1 MRFINN
7 MVMKRILLLVGLAT
21 FAMQPLFSGQADT
34 LSLSLRNVVDLAI
47 NQSSS
52 VKYEQNQNVNYYW
65 RWKNFQASFRP
76 QLTLTGNLPDF
87 AQTTNPITQ
96 PDGSIEFKQ
105 ISQMKMNTNLS
116 LSQTIPMLGT
126 YIYAATSLY
135 RVQDFYNQ
143 SISFSGSPVYIGFY
157 QPIFAVN
164 YMKWSMRTEPLLY
177 EEAQKDFIQSVEEI
191 AYNATSRF
199 FRYLQIQT
207 NYTLA
212 ENNLRN
218 SQDNLKI
225 AEIKKELGNISEN
238 DFSRIKLSVYTA
250 QKALNT
256 ARINLKNA
264 DFELKSYI
272 GLDQDQSIRLI
283 IPLDMMLFSVDPD
296 KALAEA
302 LENRKENP
310 RFERRLIEAER
321 DLTIA
326 KRNNGLSASLNV
338 SYGLANSSEEIL
350 GVYDHPEQ
358 QKQVKLSM
366 SVPIMDW
373 GRSASQVKLAE
384 SKKELTVYDVEKEK
398 ADFEREVVV
407 QVEQFNLIKT
417 QIETAYEADKVA
429 ENGYLISLK
438 RFQNGEISITDLNIS
453 LSEREAAKR
462 DYISSL
468 ENYWK
473 SYYMVRILTLY
484 DFEMQNKIFYNN
496 PMLRTDD

>member
-1 MRFINN
+1 
-7 MVMKRILLLVGLAT
+7 MKRIIPLMIFVLSGSALHASVG
-21 FAMQPLFSGQADT
+21 DT

-47 NQSSS
+47 TQSSAA
-52 VKYEQNQNVNYYW
+52 KYEQNQNVNYYW
-65 RWKNFQASFRP
+65 RWKNFKASFRP
-76 QLTLTGNLPDF
+76 QLTLTGNIPDF
-87 AQTTNPITQ
+87 KQIPDQVQQ
-96 PDGSIEFKQ
+96 PDGSIEIVQ
-105 ISQMKMNTNLS
+105 ISQLNTNANLS
-116 LSQTIPMLGT
+116 LSQTIPQLGT
-126 YIYAATSLY
+126 YIYAASSLN
-135 RVQDFYNQ
+135 RFQDFND
-143 SISFSGSPVYIGFY
+143 STIKFSGSPVYIGFY
-157 QPIFAVN
+157 QPIFSFN
-164 YMKWSMRTEPLLY
+164 WMKWNLKTEPLVY
-177 EEAQKDFIQSVEEI
+177 EEAQKDYVQSIEEI

-207 NYTLA
+207 NFTLA
-212 ENNLRN
+212 QNNLRN

-272 GLDQDQSIRLI
+272 GLDQDQAIELI
-283 IPLDMMLFSVDPD
+283 VPLDMMLYDVDPV
-296 KALAEA
+296 KALDEA
-302 LENRKENP
+302 KANRKENP
-310 RFERRLIEAER
+310 RFERKLIEAER

-326 KRNNGLSASLNV
+326 KRNNGLTASLNA
-338 SYGLANSSEEIL
+338 SYGLSSGEDEIPHL
-350 GVYDHPEQ
+350 PGVYDGLIPQ
-358 QKQVKLSM
+358 RQVKLSM

-384 SKKELTVYDVEKEK
+384 SKKELTVFDVEKDKE
-398 ADFEREVVV
+398 DFEREVVV
-407 QVEQFNLIKT
+407 QVEQFNLIKS

-473 SYYMVRILTLY
+473 SYFMIRILTLF
-484 DFEMQNKIFYNN
+484 DFELDQKIYYTN
-496 PMLRTDD
+496 PMLHTEF